1 MAAPEYPLPLPR
13 SREEIEAI
21 WRERLPI
28 AVERAKLSRFFAGRL
43 DRIDTSRLDDPEEWN
58 RIPIL
63 TKDELRRLPAESF
76 HEDFCIAGRDSAV
89 EYWRSGG
96 VTGKPLFYPRSAADM
111 RYAMEGFR
119 RLQTAAG
126 CGPGDLVHVSFPLGI
141 HPVGLCYAR
150 AAQQLGAGVV
160 TCGSGNST
168 PTALQIELIQT
179 LRPTVIAGMASYA
192 LQLAQH
198 AERLGIDLAAGSVK
212 KILTAAEPVS
222 PGKRERLE
230 RLWGAELYDQFGIT
244 EGSAMASESER
255 HDGMH
260 IWTDQYYVEAV
271 DEETGRPVP
280 DGEMGLLV
288 VTPLW
293 NNTMTPFLR
302 WETGDYV
309 RLVDRGETDGPFG
322 VFPMIR
328 HAARTAGF
336 FKVRGININQAEIED
351 FLYRQPAIT
360 DFKIEALETESLDAL
375 RISIEVA
382 AGANPDDTAAAL
394 ARSVKET
401 FELTPEIGV
410 IEPGTLE
417 REFAGA
423 VKQNRFIDRRGTP
436 D

>member
-1 MAAPEYPLPLPR
+1 MTEREYPLPLPR

-28 AVERAKLSRFFAGRL
+28 AVERAKRSRFFAGRL
-43 DRIDTSRLDDPEEWN
+43 DRVDLSRLDDPEEWN
-58 RIPIL
+58 RIPVL
-63 TKDELRRLPAESF
+63 TKDELRQLPAETF
-76 HEDFCIAGRDSAV
+76 HEDFCIAGRDTAV

-119 RLQTAAG
+119 RLLTAAG
-126 CGPGDLVHVSFPLGI
+126 CGPGDLVHVCFPLGI
-141 HPVGLCYAR
+141 HPVGLAYGR
-150 AAQQLGAGVV
+150 AAQQLGMGVV
-160 TCGSGNST
+160 TCGSGNNT
-168 PTALQIELIQT
+168 PSALQIELIRN
-179 LRPTVIAGMASYA
+179 LRPTVIAGMASYS

-198 AERLGIDLAAGSVK
+198 SERLGIDLASGSVN

-244 EGSAMASESER
+244 EGSAMASETDR

-260 IWTDQYYVEAV
+260 IWTDQYYVEV
-271 DEETGRPVP
+271 IDEETKRPVP

-293 NNTMTPFLR
+293 NNTVTPFLR

-309 RLVDRGETDGPFG
+309 RLVQHGETDGPFG

-336 FKVRGININQAEIED
+336 FKVRGININQGDIED
-351 FLYRQPAIT
+351 FLYRDQAIT
-360 DFKIEALETESLDAL
+360 DFKIEAIETESLDAL

-382 AGANPDDTAAAL
+382 GGAAAEATGVAL
-394 ARSVKET
+394 ARSVKDT
-401 FELTPEIGV
+401 FELTPEVEV
-410 IEPGTLE
+410 IAPGTLE

>member
-1 MAAPEYPLPLPR
+1 MAEREYPLPLPR
-13 SREEIEAI
+13 SRDEIAAI

-28 AVERAKLSRFFAGRL
+28 AVERARMSRFFAGRL
-43 DRIDTSRLDDPEEWN
+43 DDIDLARLDDPEEWTK
-58 RIPIL
+58 IPIL
-63 TKDELRRLPAESF
+63 TKDELRALPPERF
-76 HEDFCIAGRDSAV
+76 YEDFCIGRRDAAV

-126 CGPGDLVHVSFPLGI
+126 CGPGDLVHVCFPLGI

-160 TCGSGNST
+160 ACGAGNST
-168 PTALQIELIQT
+168 PTVLQLELIRT

-198 AERLGIDLAAGSVK
+198 AERLGIDLAAGSVTR
-212 KILTAAEPVS
+212 ILTAAEPVS

-244 EGSAMASESER
+244 EGSAMASETAR

-260 IWTDQYYVEAV
+260 VWTDQYFVEVV
-271 DEETGRPVP
+271 DADSKRPVAE
-280 DGEMGLLV
+280 GEMGLLV

-322 VFPMIR
+322 VFPTIR

-351 FLYRQPAIT
+351 LLYREPGIA
-360 DFKIEALETESLDAL
+360 DFKIEAVETDALDAL
-375 RISIEVA
+375 KISVEL
-382 AGANPDDTAAAL
+382 AGGAEADETGAAL
-394 ARSVKET
+394 VRAVKAS
-401 FELTPEIGV
+401 FELTPEIAL

-436 D
+436 G